1 MGTTLPKLISLFVVD
16 VLDNNN
22 NNKKNN
28 IITVDVSVKLNSSV
42 VM

>member
-22 NNKKNN
+22 NN